1 METDEFEKIFRLF
14 LSFVVSQEREQSY
27 LILFTLVE
35 RGR

>member
-1 METDEFEKIFRLF
+1 METDEFEKIFRLL